1 LEESNSYKSDKTD
14 VIFIKDGI
22 NELKNILLNEQILEV
37 DLNKVKR
44 ISELI
49 YQLNFDNTFSELTDH
64 ISNGCYAFEFILN
77 EKLKEKEL

>member
-1 LEESNSYKSDKTD
+1 MEESNSYKSDKTD

-49 YQLNFDNTFSELTDH
+49 YQLNFDNTFSE
-64 ISNGCYAFEFILN
+64 
-77 EKLKEKEL
+77 